1 METIAVPRFTI
12 ETTYRL
18 PIYRH
23 RTYEGQTVEA
33 ACRLAL
39 EDDDWSGEKQDYET
53 AGQTYVTGIWP
64 GENAAY
70 KSEAIPVSTAF
81 EDSLQRKA
89 DHFEA
94 LVAVLT
100 EAAQPMGL
108 SRAEFELWLSR
119 AQSALGK
126 AAAICAGLPDPEP
139 PRP

>member
-39 EDDDWSGEKQDYET
+39 EDDDWNGEKQDYET
-53 AGQTYVTGIWP
+53 AGQTYVTGIGP

-70 KSEAIPVSTAF
+70 KTNAIPVSTAF

-94 LVAVLT
+94 LVALLT
-100 EAAQPMGL
+100 EAAQRMGL
-108 SRAEFELWLSR
+108 SRADFELWLPR
-119 AQSALGK
+119 AQSALAK
-126 AAAICAGLPDPEP
+126 ADAICAGLPDP
-139 PRP
+139 